1 MRLGSM
7 FTLFLSLMI
16 GFVDIDAMLY
26 ITDLVFEDVVTDC
39 NLGIIEILLCRVG
52 RVENDELTVRLV
64 SYVMSYLCVT

>member
-1 MRLGSM
+1 MQLESV

-26 ITDLVFEDVVTDC
+26 ITDSVFEDVVTNC

-52 RVENDELTVRLV
+52 RVENNELTI
-64 SYVMSYLCVT
+64 